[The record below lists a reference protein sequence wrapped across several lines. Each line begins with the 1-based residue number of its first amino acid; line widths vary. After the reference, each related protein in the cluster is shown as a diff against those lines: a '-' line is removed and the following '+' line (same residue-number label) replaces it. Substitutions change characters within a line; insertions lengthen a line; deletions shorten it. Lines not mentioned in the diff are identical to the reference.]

1 MLTRNQFKPLFA
13 LTPGANNIQLDL
25 DVSYHEILYEF
36 SIPQDI
42 IGDYTKVTVK
52 FLEEVE
58 LDALLDSQLRY

>member
-1 MLTRNQFKPLFA
+1 MLIRNQFKPLFA

-25 DVSYHEILYEF
+25 DVSYHEVLYEF